1 MDYVMP
7 LFKKM
12 VINFEFI
19 DSSWGDYVYLQ
30 QTSPI
35 MLNVSMGQACKTLSQ
50 KWWWKQL
57 RIEIL
62 LM

>member
-50 KWWWKQL
+50 K
-57 RIEIL
+57 
-62 LM
+62 